1 MYLSSLL
8 ITCYYSPLP
17 GFILLS
23 EGRNGGNAVRPAAR
37 KAAHRHFGVF
47 MSVLSRPLSFS
58 VFRSYR
64 EASAIFA
71 LVTKITQHQL

>member
-8 ITCYYSPLP
+8 ITRYYSPLP
-17 GFILLS
+17 RFILLS
-23 EGRNGGNAVRPAAR
+23 EGRNGGNAVRPAVR
-37 KAAHRHFGVF
+37 KAAHGHFGVF
-47 MSVLSRPLSFS
+47 MSILSRPLS

-71 LVTKITQHQL
+71 LVTEITQHQL